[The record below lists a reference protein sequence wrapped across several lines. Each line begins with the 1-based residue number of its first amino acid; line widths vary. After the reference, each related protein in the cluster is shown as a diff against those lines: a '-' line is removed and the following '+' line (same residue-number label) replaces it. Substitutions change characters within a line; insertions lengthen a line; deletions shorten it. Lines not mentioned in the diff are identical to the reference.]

1 MDLRR
6 PHPIWGCPDDIAMM
20 GALRTCS
27 IHQYAFSHTKNDT
40 LRNCPQTWYND
51 EKEPSHMLVP
61 SPRQNQ
67 VRNKNEV
74 RKVQSLKNVY
84 SVAPGSNSCQQS
96 IRPPQHMGSLPRK
109 QASST
114 FNPDMRK
121 TDRQV
126 MLKKKAEPPKYQKLG
141 KNPIAPWNQMHNELR
156 ASLDHD
162 MFKPKSTS
170 QLYKHALPKMVLP
183 PARSGSNVRS
193 FQPQGDVVKLPS
205 QIKSITEIKKGYA
218 TVQSHDNEDAHL
230 SLLYRADTSS
240 STCTGSSEMGF
251 LGLMTE
257 NVEEESENENLCVNP
272 RFREDTPDSVC
283 EEPTCTDFL
292 LDVGNNNDDDD
303 EVLNNL
309 LEYADSEGSA
319 GIQHSTRDGD
329 MSNGLDNT
337 SESSAAQVLV
347 GDS

>member
-1 MDLRR
+1 M
-6 PHPIWGCPDDIAMM
+6 G
-20 GALRTCS
+20 GALKTCS
-27 IHQYAFSHTKNDT
+27 IHQYAFSHTKKDN

-51 EKEPSHMLVP
+51 EKELNYMLVP

-67 VRNKNEV
+67 VQNKNEL

-84 SVAPGSNSCQQS
+84 SVASGSNPRQQS
-96 IRPPQHMGSLPRK
+96 IRPPQHMGSLPSK

-121 TDRQV
+121 TDKQP
-126 MLKKKAEPPKYQKLG
+126 MLKKKAEPPKYQKFC
-141 KNPIAPWNQMHNELR
+141 KNPIAPWNQMHDELR

-162 MFKPKSTS
+162 MFKPKLTS

-183 PARSGSNVRS
+183 PARGGSNVRS
-193 FQPQGDVVKLPS
+193 CQPKGDVVKLPS
-205 QIKSITEIKKGYA
+205 QMESSTEIKKRYA

-251 LGLMTE
+251 LGIMTE
-257 NVEEESENENLCVNP
+257 NVEEESENENLWVNP

-283 EEPTCTDFL
+283 EELTRTDFL

-319 GIQHSTRDGD
+319 GIQHSSRDGD
-329 MSNGLDNT
+329 RSNGLDNT
-337 SESSAAQVLV
+337 SEGSAAQLSA